1 VIGFG
6 QSSLLKVKPVEPPGN
21 RSTTR
26 KDKSIIERQKEQLET
41 MKKKLADKGNELKRN
56 KKKSLGVAARLH
68 DLEER
73 VPLIPLVKKV
83 KPNSETST
91 NVTSQFHE
99 YYMKQLFDR
108 DEVQR
113 LALSAVNA
121 KQTENMQSLMVQMI
135 DLQNFKNEKCKNDS
149 LDDKT
154 SFLNL

>member
-1 VIGFG
+1 
-6 QSSLLKVKPVEPPGN
+6 
-21 RSTTR
+21 
-26 KDKSIIERQKEQLET
+26 

-99 YYMKQLFDR
+99 YMKQLIER

-113 LALSAVNA
+113 LALSTVNA
-121 KQTENMQSLMVQMI
+121 KQTEYMQSLIVQMI
-135 DLQNFKNEKCKNDS
+135 DLQNSKNG
-149 LDDKT
+149 
-154 SFLNL
+154 SFYLFTDWC